1 MPSPGR
7 FSSRSNE
14 LEKVIGMAGVVVLG
28 FVLLVGPLS
37 YFYGVDSR
45 LLRDRGSYGDPRR

>member
-1 MPSPGR
+1 
-7 FSSRSNE
+7 
-14 LEKVIGMAGVVVLG
+14 MAALVLLG
-28 FVLLVGPLS
+28 FIMLVIPLS